1 MELLER
7 RIPTDARTAV
17 RLAECGAYG
26 IVYEGLTHHGP
37 AGSAYHCSRE
47 HHAQIHCGL
56 SPLGSLIEVGV
67 DLVDRGVL
75 AATHESFPWLGW
87 FPPDTLV
94 ASDDDAML
102 LHAGAVDP
110 TTLTCVRAVRDDEL
124 SGELS
129 IGC

>member
-7 RIPTDARTAV
+7 RIRTDARTAV

-26 IVYEGLTHHGP
+26 IVYEGLTDYGP
-37 AGSAYHCSRE
+37 AGSTYHCSRE
-47 HHAQIHCGL
+47 YHAQVHCVL
-56 SPLGSLIEVGV
+56 SPLGPLIEVGV

-75 AATHESFPWLGW
+75 AAAHESSPWLGW
-87 FPPDTLV
+87 FPPGILV

-102 LHAGAVDP
+102 LHEVAVDP

-124 SGELS
+124 S
-129 IGC
+129 IGR